1 MSRNTCSVFFVERSC
16 YVEHGLGYG
25 ITHSYKGFDIVNR
38 ILSLGFGYF
47 VTKSEAQVKEN
58 DNHELLDEKSKR

>member
-1 MSRNTCSVFFVERSC
+1 M
-16 YVEHGLGYG
+16 EHGLGYG